1 MFERYLKERKNE
13 LVLAVNDGFIVYKI
27 QEKICLI
34 TEIYTKPELRKNKI
48 ASHLADKVFEIA
60 KESSCTEVQCIVDIT
75 ANDSELSL
83 LSILHYGF
91 KPFLCE
97 ENIIRFYKGVNHGE

>member
-13 LVLAVNDGFIVYKI
+13 NVLAVNDGFIVYKI
-27 QEKICLI
+27 AENVCLI
-34 TEIYTKPELRKNKI
+34 TEIYTKPEFRKNKI

-60 KESSCTEVQCIVDIT
+60 KESDCIEVQCIVDLNT
-75 ANDSELSL
+75 NDSELSM

-91 KPFLCE
+91 KPYRCE
-97 ENIIRFYKGVNHGE
+97 GQNIIRFYKGVK